1 MTTLNR
7 RSFLKKSSFLP
18 FLATL
23 ATGFTPR
30 GQARAEDILFARR
43 LPRDFS
49 PNRTHIFYLNSRGRD
64 RLDRYTVY
72 EPPSATPST
81 TCATRSPS
89 GGTPSAATPRKASS
103 ARASNCAASPRS
115 STPAPTA
122 TPSPTPD
129 PPTPSTTSTSSSPDS
144 KSPPASSKSR
154 KENQNELHRLIVS

>member
-30 GQARAEDILFARR
+30 GQAKAEDILYARR

-72 EPPSATPST
+72 EPPVSDAFYHLRDKVSANSREKRRVSWEKT
-81 TCATRSPS
+81 TDGACPEKFFFR
-89 GGTPSAATPRKASS
+89 
-103 ARASNCAASPRS
+103 
-115 STPAPTA
+115 
-122 TPSPTPD
+122 
-129 PPTPSTTSTSSSPDS
+129 
-144 KSPPASSKSR
+144 
-154 KENQNELHRLIVS
+154 

>member
-7 RSFLKKSSFLP
+7 RSFLKKSSLLP

-30 GQARAEDILFARR
+30 GQAKAEDILYARR

-72 EPPSATPST
+72 EPPVSDAFYHLRDKVSVRWNPLSRDPEEGLLCKGIELCRIPKKFYTGTYGRTVAYAQYPDALDNLQIILTRLQVPATVV
-81 TCATRSPS
+81 
-89 GGTPSAATPRKASS
+89 
-103 ARASNCAASPRS
+103 
-115 STPAPTA
+115 
-122 TPSPTPD
+122 
-129 PPTPSTTSTSSSPDS
+129 
-144 KSPPASSKSR
+144 
-154 KENQNELHRLIVS
+154 EI